1 MRKLVT
7 KLTVAMVIHSIFQ
20 NGGQNEIEKVKTSSE
35 KLPFLQLLSRA
46 SMLYSKENLK
56 RKKLAVGLQVSFDYL
71 LLLLMHR
78 LKLIFGFRTFC
89 LVS

>member
-35 KLPFLQLLSRA
+35 KLPFLQLSSRA
-46 SMLYSKENLK
+46 SMLYSKE
-56 RKKLAVGLQVSFDYL
+56 
-71 LLLLMHR
+71 
-78 LKLIFGFRTFC
+78 I
-89 LVS
+89 